1 MNQKN
6 SENMQKFPT
15 NHNVTHN
22 VVRRI
27 FTNGRGGLPFYS
39 LSINLSAD
47 NLKIS
52 VRFP

>member
-27 FTNGRGGLPFYS
+27 FTNGEVDCLFT
-39 LSINLSAD
+39 LCQ
-47 NLKIS
+47 
-52 VRFP
+52 